1 MLRTNPSLL
10 AKPDKEHV
18 LLLMPFFAEAS
29 SRLGHSAT
37 RWRFSSNYFKCLGD
51 YLFLLK
57 HKNGIPISKETL
69 SLEWAKYLKAVP
81 LQFWAFVH
89 LFASLVNLYKR
100 GFEITFLLQLLCL
113 VFIFNLNNSG
123 WKLQTINPCYLNWL
137 QPVHVD
143 QLRQQSPLVP
153 TSQRTQKSQQWNNS
167 TAGSVMTITNQWHL
181 RFWKNCFVIL
191 KRISL

>member
-123 WKLQTINPCYLNWL
+123 WKLQTINPKLQMLLKLIAARPCWPTPAAVTACSNVTTDPEVTTVKQLHSWL
-137 QPVHVD
+137 CDDNNKPM
-143 QLRQQSPLVP
+143 
-153 TSQRTQKSQQWNNS
+153 TSE
-167 TAGSVMTITNQWHL
+167 
-181 RFWKNCFVIL
+181 IL
-191 KRISL
+191 KKLQCHT